1 MDGSITQLGLS
12 NYLINNGESAVSFFR
27 HAYKNHTNFAKDT
40 RELYFKNGINFGQTA
55 CFRFDEDGKYGDLV
69 TNIVVAIDLP
79 DISTYT
85 NINGRQFGYCN
96 GIGNAIAQNI
106 YLRINGNLI
115 DQHTSEWMNIYGDL
129 TVKPGC
135 KDNYYTMIQQYDDN
149 AYTTTSFQGGR
160 VYIPLQFWFCR
171 NITARN
177 SSLVFP
183 LCTMYNST
191 IELSL
196 DIRAFNDVIVAEDG
210 VLTGAPSL
218 NIDSGS
224 LFVDYVIL
232 DEDERKHYLNV
243 PKQLNIISQL
253 QFYQYSVSSGTNQ
266 QTFSLKSMHYLVSEI
281 LFIFRSNDA
290 LNSNDYFNYSTSL
303 NSANKTNPISTVQ
316 LIFDGRDRLKTTPA
330 SNFTQLE
337 PTKVHTNTPVNK
349 FIHVYSFSLEPEKIE
364 QPTGL
369 MNFSEIQEP
378 LLHLTFNGGAS
389 TGGTLFVYAVNYNV
403 LMGIQ
408 GSGWLLH
415 QLSKSIPTVFP
426 DVDCM
431 PTTPVY
437 KSQNA

>member
-1 MDGSITQLGLS
+1 MEGSITQLGLS
-12 NYLINNGESAVSFFR
+12 NYLINNGEAAVSFFR
-27 HAYKNHTNFAKDT
+27 HAYKNHTNFVKDT

-55 CFRFDEDGKYGDLV
+55 SFRFDEDGKYGDLI
-69 TNIVVAIDLP
+69 TNIVIAIDLP

-96 GIGNAIAQNI
+96 CVGNAIAQNV

-149 AYTTTSFQGGR
+149 TYTTTSFQGGR
-160 VYIPLQFWFCR
+160 IYIPLQFWFCR

-183 LCTMYNST
+183 LCSMYNST

-196 DIRAFNDVIVAEDG
+196 DIRAFNDIIVAEDG
-210 VLTGAPSL
+210 VLTGAPNL
-218 NIDSGS
+218 NINNGS

-232 DEDERKHYLNV
+232 DEDERKRYLNV

-253 QFYQYSVSSGTNQ
+253 QFYQYDVPIGTTN

-281 LFIFRSNDA
+281 LFVFRSNDA
-290 LNSNDYFNYSTSL
+290 LNNNDYFNYSTSL
-303 NSANKTNPISTVQ
+303 IPVNKTNPISTVQ

-337 PTKVHTNTPVNK
+337 PTKVHTNTPINK

-364 QPTGL
+364 QPNGV

-378 LLHLTFNGGAS
+378 LLHLAFNGPSA
-389 TGGTLFVYAVNYNV
+389 GGTLYVYAVNYNI

-408 GSGWLLH
+408 GTGWLLH
-415 QLSKSIPTVFP
+415 QLSKSIPTIFP